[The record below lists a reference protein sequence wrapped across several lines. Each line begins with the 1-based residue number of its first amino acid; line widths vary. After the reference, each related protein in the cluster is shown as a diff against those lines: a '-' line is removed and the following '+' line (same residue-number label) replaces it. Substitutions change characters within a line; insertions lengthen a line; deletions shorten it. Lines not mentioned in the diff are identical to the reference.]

1 MTSLAFMFE
10 EVPAPPWMTSTT
22 NWSLSSPFM
31 TSVQAWSMAVAR
43 SVSRRPSSWL
53 VRAAACFTAARPRT
67 RCMFEASGWPVIGK
81 FSTARRVCTP
91 Q

>member
-22 NWSLSSPFM
+22 NWSLSLPFM
-31 TSVQAWSMAVAR
+31 TSVQASPMAAAR
-43 SVSRRPSSWL
+43 PASSSPSSWL
-53 VRAAACFTAARPRT
+53 VRAAASFTAASPRT
-67 RCMFEASGWPVIGK
+67 RCMLEDSGWPVMGK
-81 FSTARRVCTP
+81 FSTARRVWTP